1 MMKLTHTKI
10 YKLLFWMCSVVF
22 ISGCENTLTPKSEPF
37 YGETKPPTK
46 QEFRWS
52 NGKLPTTIDPAF
64 ASASPETDVVRA
76 VFDCLTDLNATTLK
90 PQKSLA
96 IDWKNSE
103 DFKTWT
109 FQIRKDAKW
118 SNGESVTAK
127 DFVRSWKRLAAL
139 GNKVSHRILLKNIVG
154 MNVSQLNEERD
165 IFVEE
170 FGNNAANVKVKEPN
184 PEQIIETK
192 AKEKT
197 KFGVEA
203 IGVFSLKIS
212 LIEPDKDFP
221 SLVASPMFAAVYDE
235 KEFDANK
242 LNAGITTNGA
252 FRINSIGNDGITLDR
267 SADYWDKE
275 NVALTRVRFI
285 PIETAEN
292 ALQAYKS
299 GEIDVLTNFYF
310 EPLALKLLKPF
321 DEFHRTK
328 HSAINLYE
336 FNRQQK
342 PFDDVRVREA
352 LAISLD
358 RKRLTEDEMDGATE
372 PAFSFSLFNEAM
384 PFRQNIAKAKQL
396 LVDANFTNGENFP
409 KIRLIIN
416 RNDMQKRVA
425 KAIAAMWKKNL
436 NIETDIIVKEPGDF
450 ETAKT
455 NGEFDLIRRGIVLP
469 TANETTTMLAI
480 FPLKAKTAKVEISV
494 ETANTNVGNSNVN
507 AANTEVVNS
516 NTNAETNADLN
527 TQREI
532 EKPVEEKII
541 LNEVEAIAEIP
552 AIPLYFP
559 KSYSLVKPYIQGFE
573 TNVLDAPSLKNVKI
587 DENWQTNKAK
597 DGTKNLQTVF

>member
-1 MMKLTHTKI
+1 
-10 YKLLFWMCSVVF
+10 MCLAVF
-22 ISGCENTLTPKSEPF
+22 TAGCENTLTPKPEPF

-76 VFDCLTDLNATTLK
+76 IFDCLTDLNATTLK

-96 IDWKNSE
+96 IDWKSSE

-109 FQIRKDAKW
+109 FQLRRDAKW

-127 DFVRSWKRLAAL
+127 DFARSWKRLATL
-139 GNKVSHRILLKNIVG
+139 GDKVSHRNLLKNIVG

-170 FGNNAANVKVKEPN
+170 SGNNSANVKVKEPSA
-184 PEQIIETK
+184 EHIVETK
-192 AKEKT
+192 ANEKT

-203 IGVFSLKIS
+203 IGAFSLKIS
-212 LIEPDKDFP
+212 LLEPDKDFP
-221 SLVASPMFAAVYDE
+221 SLVAGPMFAAVYDE

-267 SADYWDKE
+267 SANYWDKE
-275 NVALTRVRFI
+275 NVALTRVKFI

-321 DEFHRTK
+321 NEFHRTK

-336 FNRQQK
+336 FNLQQK

-384 PFRQNIAKAKQL
+384 PFRQNIPKAKQL

-409 KIRLIIN
+409 KIRLIVN

-436 NIETDIIVKEPGDF
+436 NIETDIIVKENGDF

-469 TANETTTMLAI
+469 TANETTNMLAI
-480 FPLKAKTAKVEISV
+480 FPPRVKSAKVEIPV
-494 ETANTNVGNSNVN
+494 ETTNSNVGNSNVN
-507 AANTEVVNS
+507 AANTEVANSGTNVNIG
-516 NTNAETNADLN
+516 TNSHIQL
-527 TQREI
+527 EI

-587 DENWQTNKAK
+587 DENWQTNKTK
-597 DGTKNLQTVF
+597 DATKNLQTVF